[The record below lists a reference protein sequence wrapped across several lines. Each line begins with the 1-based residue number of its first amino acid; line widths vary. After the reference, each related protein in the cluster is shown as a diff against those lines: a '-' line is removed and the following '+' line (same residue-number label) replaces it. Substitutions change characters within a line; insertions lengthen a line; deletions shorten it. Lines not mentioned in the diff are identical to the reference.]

1 MNFINNILNKAAK
14 AVNTEDKIFTVSID
28 KLHFDEDYKAVFK
41 QEEDKVQRIAED
53 MKANGFDKSQPII
66 IDESYAILD
75 GNSRYMAC
83 QIAGITKVP
92 VIIKKFESRKDALL
106 YELSLQMNRRNIADD
121 SVLIDTYHTLAYMT
135 DEDGNK
141 LFTDVEI
148 AEKLGVSPRQISK
161 AKEVELKAND
171 EIKEALKAGEISLH
185 KAYTTMKE
193 EKKTETEV
201 TTPKTVEA
209 QAGTELPVQENEE
222 VQTISGFVEETTE
235 KTSDET
241 IIEVP
246 VETGPI
252 EAESTAPVAE
262 SLPKP
267 KKPSAEKPQVEKLSL
282 KFKTED
288 FTLIQNA
295 ADAANLSVAE
305 YAMNILMEAVQT
317 SSTEIVSE
325 KETA

>member
-1 MNFINNILNKAAK
+1 LNKAAK
-14 AVNTEDKIFTVSID
+14 AVNTEDKIFTVSIE

-66 IDESYAILD
+66 LDENYAILD

-92 VIIKKFESRKDALL
+92 VIIKKFESKKEALL
-106 YELSLQMNRRNIADD
+106 YALGLQMNRRNIADE
-121 SVLIDTYHTLAYMT
+121 SILIDTYNKLAAMK
-135 DEDGNK
+135 DEEGNK

-148 AEKLGVSPRQISK
+148 AEKLRVSPRQISK
-161 AKEVELKAND
+161 AKEVDLKATD
-171 EIKEALKAGEISLH
+171 EIKAALRAGEISLH

-193 EKKTETEV
+193 EKKTEEI
-201 TTPKTVEA
+201 
-209 QAGTELPVQENEE
+209 PVQEEE
-222 VQTISGFVEETTE
+222 EAQTPSEVVEETTE
-235 KTSDET
+235 STPDAV
-241 IIEVP
+241 IEAP
-246 VETGPI
+246 VETAAI
-252 EAESTAPVAE
+252 ESDDTSPAVE

-282 KFKTED
+282 KFKPGD
-288 FTLIQNA
+288 FVLIQNA
-295 ADAANLSVAE
+295 AQAANVSVAE
-305 YAMNILMEAVQT
+305 YAMNILMKSVQT
-317 SSTEIVSE
+317 IPAAETVSE

>member
-1 MNFINNILNKAAK
+1 MNFFNNILNKAAK
-14 AVNTEDKIFTVSID
+14 AVNTEDKIFTVSIE

-66 IDESYAILD
+66 LDENYAILD

-92 VIIKKFESRKDALL
+92 VIIKKFESKKEALL
-106 YELSLQMNRRNIADD
+106 YALGLQMNRRNIADE
-121 SVLIDTYHTLAYMT
+121 SILIDTYNKLAAMK
-135 DEDGNK
+135 DEEGNK

-148 AEKLGVSPRQISK
+148 AEKLRVSPRQISK
-161 AKEVELKAND
+161 AKEVDLKATD
-171 EIKEALKAGEISLH
+171 EIKAALRAGEISLH

-193 EKKTETEV
+193 EKKTEEM
-201 TTPKTVEA
+201 
-209 QAGTELPVQENEE
+209 PVQEEE
-222 VQTISGFVEETTE
+222 AQTPSEVVEETTVS
-235 KTSDET
+235 TPDAV
-241 IIEVP
+241 IEAP
-246 VETGPI
+246 VETAAI
-252 EAESTAPVAE
+252 ESDDTSPAVE

-282 KFKTED
+282 KFKPED
-288 FTLIQNA
+288 FALIQNA
-295 ADAANLSVAE
+295 AQAANVSVTE
-305 YAMNILMEAVQT
+305 YAMNILMKSVQT
-317 SSTEIVSE
+317 IPAAETVSE

>member
-1 MNFINNILNKAAK
+1 MSFINNILNKAAK
-14 AVNTEDKIFTVSID
+14 AVNTEDKIFTVSIE

-66 IDESYAILD
+66 LDENYAILD

-92 VIIKKFESRKDALL
+92 VIIKKFESKKEALL
-106 YELSLQMNRRNIADD
+106 YALGLQMNRRNIADE
-121 SVLIDTYHTLAYMT
+121 SILIDTYNKLAAMK
-135 DEDGNK
+135 DEEGNK

-148 AEKLGVSPRQISK
+148 AEKLRVSPRQISK
-161 AKEVELKAND
+161 AKEVDLKATD
-171 EIKEALKAGEISLH
+171 EIKAALRAGEISLH

-193 EKKTETEV
+193 EKKTKEISIQEE
-201 TTPKTVEA
+201 EA
-209 QAGTELPVQENEE
+209 QTPSE
-222 VQTISGFVEETTE
+222 VVEETTE
-235 KTSDET
+235 STPDAV
-241 IIEVP
+241 IEAP
-246 VETGPI
+246 VETAAI
-252 EAESTAPVAE
+252 ESDDTSPAVE

-282 KFKTED
+282 KFKPGD
-288 FTLIQNA
+288 FVLIQNA
-295 ADAANLSVAE
+295 AQAANVSVAE
-305 YAMNILMEAVQT
+305 YAMNILMKSVQT
-317 SSTEIVSE
+317 IPAAETVSE

>member
-1 MNFINNILNKAAK
+1 MSFINNILNKAAK
-14 AVNTEDKIFTVSID
+14 AVNTEDKIFTVSIE

-66 IDESYAILD
+66 LDENYAILD

-92 VIIKKFESRKDALL
+92 VIIKKFESKKEALL
-106 YELSLQMNRRNIADD
+106 YALGLQMNRRNIADE
-121 SVLIDTYHTLAYMT
+121 SILIDTYNKLAAMK
-135 DEDGNK
+135 DEEGNK

-148 AEKLGVSPRQISK
+148 AEKLRVSPRQISK
-161 AKEVELKAND
+161 AKEVDLKATD
-171 EIKEALKAGEISLH
+171 EIKAALRAGEISLH

-193 EKKTETEV
+193 EKKTEEI
-201 TTPKTVEA
+201 
-209 QAGTELPVQENEE
+209 PVQEEE
-222 VQTISGFVEETTE
+222 AQTPSEVVEETTE
-235 KTSDET
+235 STPDAV
-241 IIEVP
+241 IEAP
-246 VETGPI
+246 VETAAI
-252 EAESTAPVAE
+252 ESDDTSPAIE

-282 KFKTED
+282 KFKPGD
-288 FTLIQNA
+288 FVLIQNA
-295 ADAANLSVAE
+295 AQAANVSVAE
-305 YAMNILMEAVQT
+305 YAMNILMKSVQT
-317 SSTEIVSE
+317 IPAAETVSE

>member
-1 MNFINNILNKAAK
+1 MSFINNILNKAAK
-14 AVNTEDKIFTVSID
+14 AVNTEDKIFTVSIE

-66 IDESYAILD
+66 LDENYAILD

-92 VIIKKFESRKDALL
+92 VIIKKFESKKEALL
-106 YELSLQMNRRNIADD
+106 YALGLQMNRRNIADE
-121 SVLIDTYHTLAYMT
+121 SILIDTYNKLAAMK
-135 DEDGNK
+135 DEEGNK

-148 AEKLGVSPRQISK
+148 AEKLRVSPRQISK
-161 AKEVELKAND
+161 AKEVDLKATD
-171 EIKEALKAGEISLH
+171 EIKAALRAGEISLH

-193 EKKTETEV
+193 EKKTEEI
-201 TTPKTVEA
+201 
-209 QAGTELPVQENEE
+209 PVQEEE
-222 VQTISGFVEETTE
+222 AQTPSEVVKETTE
-235 KTSDET
+235 STPDAV
-241 IIEVP
+241 IEAP
-246 VETGPI
+246 VETAAI
-252 EAESTAPVAE
+252 ESDDTSPAVE

-282 KFKTED
+282 KFKPGD
-288 FTLIQNA
+288 FVLIQNA
-295 ADAANLSVAE
+295 AQAANVSVAE
-305 YAMNILMEAVQT
+305 YAMNILMKSVQT
-317 SSTEIVSE
+317 IPAAETVSE

>member
-1 MNFINNILNKAAK
+1 MSFINNILNKAAK
-14 AVNTEDKIFTVSID
+14 AVNTEDKIFTVSIE

-66 IDESYAILD
+66 LDENYAILD

-92 VIIKKFESRKDALL
+92 VIIKKFESKKEALL
-106 YELSLQMNRRNIADD
+106 YALGLQMNRRNIADE
-121 SVLIDTYHTLAYMT
+121 SILIDTYNKLATMK
-135 DEDGNK
+135 DEEGNK

-148 AEKLGVSPRQISK
+148 AEKLRVSPRQISK
-161 AKEVELKAND
+161 AKEVDLKATD
-171 EIKEALKAGEISLH
+171 EIKAALRAGEISLH

-193 EKKTETEV
+193 EKKIEEI
-201 TTPKTVEA
+201 
-209 QAGTELPVQENEE
+209 PVQEEE
-222 VQTISGFVEETTE
+222 AQTPSEVVEETTE
-235 KTSDET
+235 STPDAV
-241 IIEVP
+241 IEAP
-246 VETGPI
+246 VETAAI
-252 EAESTAPVAE
+252 ESDDASPAVE

-282 KFKTED
+282 KFKPGD
-288 FTLIQNA
+288 FVLIQNA
-295 ADAANLSVAE
+295 AQAANVSVAE
-305 YAMNILMEAVQT
+305 YAMNILMKSVQT
-317 SSTEIVSE
+317 IPAAETVSE

>member
-1 MNFINNILNKAAK
+1 MTFFNNILNKAAK
-14 AVNTEDKIFTVSID
+14 AVSTEDKIFTVSIE

-66 IDESYAILD
+66 LDENYAILD

-92 VIIKKFESRKDALL
+92 VIIKKFESKKEALL
-106 YELSLQMNRRNIADD
+106 YALGLQMNRRNIADE
-121 SVLIDTYHTLAYMT
+121 SILIDTYNKLAAMK
-135 DEDGNK
+135 DEEGNK

-148 AEKLGVSPRQISK
+148 AEKLRVSPRQISK
-161 AKEVELKAND
+161 AKEVDLKATD
-171 EIKEALKAGEISLH
+171 EIKAALRAGEISLH

-193 EKKTETEV
+193 EKKTEEM
-201 TTPKTVEA
+201 
-209 QAGTELPVQENEE
+209 PVQEEE
-222 VQTISGFVEETTE
+222 VQTPSEVVEETTE
-235 KTSDET
+235 STPDAV
-241 IIEVP
+241 IEAP
-246 VETGPI
+246 VETAAI
-252 EAESTAPVAE
+252 ESDDTSSAVE

-282 KFKTED
+282 KFKPED
-288 FTLIQNA
+288 FALIQNA
-295 ADAANLSVAE
+295 AQAANVSVAE
-305 YAMNILMEAVQT
+305 YAMNILMKSVQT
-317 SSTEIVSE
+317 IPAAETVSE

>member
-1 MNFINNILNKAAK
+1 MSFINNILNKAAK

-66 IDESYAILD
+66 LDENYAILD
-75 GNSRYMAC
+75 GNSRFMAC

-92 VIIKKFESRKDALL
+92 VIIKKFESKKEALL
-106 YELSLQMNRRNIADD
+106 YALGLQVNRRNIADE
-121 SVLIDTYHTLAYMT
+121 SILIDTYNKLAAMK
-135 DEDGNK
+135 DEEGNK

-148 AEKLGVSPRQISK
+148 AEKLRVSPRQISK
-161 AKEVELKAND
+161 AKEVDLKATD
-171 EIKEALKAGEISLH
+171 EIKAALRAGEISLH

-193 EKKTETEV
+193 EKKTEEM
-201 TTPKTVEA
+201 
-209 QAGTELPVQENEE
+209 PVQEEE
-222 VQTISGFVEETTE
+222 AQTPSEVVEETTE
-235 KTSDET
+235 STPDA
-241 IIEVP
+241 V
-246 VETGPI
+246 I
-252 EAESTAPVAE
+252 EAPFETAAIESDDTSPAVE

-282 KFKTED
+282 KFKPED
-288 FTLIQNA
+288 FALIQNA
-295 ADAANLSVAE
+295 AQAANVSVAE
-305 YAMNILMEAVQT
+305 YAMNILMKSVQT
-317 SSTEIVSE
+317 IPAAETVSE

>member
-1 MNFINNILNKAAK
+1 MSFINNILNKAAK
-14 AVNTEDKIFTVSID
+14 AVNTEDKIFTVSIE

-66 IDESYAILD
+66 LDENYAILD

-92 VIIKKFESRKDALL
+92 VIIKKFESKKEALL
-106 YELSLQMNRRNIADD
+106 YALGLQMNRRNIADE
-121 SVLIDTYHTLAYMT
+121 SILIDTYNKLAAMK
-135 DEDGNK
+135 DEEGNK

-148 AEKLGVSPRQISK
+148 AEKLRVSPRQISK
-161 AKEVELKAND
+161 AKEVDLKATD
-171 EIKEALKAGEISLH
+171 EIKAALRAGEISLH

-193 EKKTETEV
+193 EKKTEEI
-201 TTPKTVEA
+201 
-209 QAGTELPVQENEE
+209 PVQEEE
-222 VQTISGFVEETTE
+222 AQTPSEVVEETTE
-235 KTSDET
+235 STPDAV
-241 IIEVP
+241 IEAP
-246 VETGPI
+246 VETAAI
-252 EAESTAPVAE
+252 ESDDTLPAVE

-282 KFKTED
+282 KFKPGD
-288 FTLIQNA
+288 FVLIQNA
-295 ADAANLSVAE
+295 AQAANVSVAE
-305 YAMNILMEAVQT
+305 YAMNILMKSVQT
-317 SSTEIVSE
+317 IPAAETVSE

>member
-1 MNFINNILNKAAK
+1 MSFINNILNKAAK
-14 AVNTEDKIFTVSID
+14 AVNTEDKIFTVSIE

-66 IDESYAILD
+66 LDENYAILD

-92 VIIKKFESRKDALL
+92 VIIKKFKSKKEALL
-106 YELSLQMNRRNIADD
+106 YALGLQMNRRNIADE
-121 SVLIDTYHTLAYMT
+121 SILIDTYNKLAAMK
-135 DEDGNK
+135 DEEGNK

-148 AEKLGVSPRQISK
+148 AEKLRVSPRQISK
-161 AKEVELKAND
+161 AKEVDLKATD
-171 EIKEALKAGEISLH
+171 EIKAALRAGEISLH

-193 EKKTETEV
+193 EKKTEEI
-201 TTPKTVEA
+201 
-209 QAGTELPVQENEE
+209 PVQEEE
-222 VQTISGFVEETTE
+222 AQTPSEVVEETTE
-235 KTSDET
+235 STPDAV
-241 IIEVP
+241 IEAP
-246 VETGPI
+246 VETAAI
-252 EAESTAPVAE
+252 ESDDTSPAVE

-282 KFKTED
+282 KFKPGD
-288 FTLIQNA
+288 FVLIQNA
-295 ADAANLSVAE
+295 AQAANVSVAE
-305 YAMNILMEAVQT
+305 YAMNILMKSVQT
-317 SSTEIVSE
+317 IPAEETVSE

>member
-1 MNFINNILNKAAK
+1 MSFINNILNKAAK
-14 AVNTEDKIFTVSID
+14 AVNTEDKIFTLSIE

-66 IDESYAILD
+66 LDENYAILD

-92 VIIKKFESRKDALL
+92 VIIKKFESKKEALL
-106 YELSLQMNRRNIADD
+106 YALGLQMNRRNIADE
-121 SVLIDTYHTLAYMT
+121 SILIDTYNKLAAMK
-135 DEDGNK
+135 DEEGNK

-148 AEKLGVSPRQISK
+148 AEKLRVSPRQISK
-161 AKEVELKAND
+161 AKEVDLKATD
-171 EIKEALKAGEISLH
+171 EIKAALRAGEISLH

-193 EKKTETEV
+193 EKKTEEM
-201 TTPKTVEA
+201 
-209 QAGTELPVQENEE
+209 PVQEEE
-222 VQTISGFVEETTE
+222 AQTPSEVVEETTE
-235 KTSDET
+235 STPDAV
-241 IIEVP
+241 IEAP
-246 VETGPI
+246 VETAAI
-252 EAESTAPVAE
+252 ESDDTSLAVE

-282 KFKTED
+282 KFKPGD
-288 FTLIQNA
+288 FVLIQNA
-295 ADAANLSVAE
+295 AQAANVSVAE
-305 YAMNILMEAVQT
+305 YAMNILMKSVQT
-317 SSTEIVSE
+317 IPAAETVSE

>member
-1 MNFINNILNKAAK
+1 MSFINNILNKAAK
-14 AVNTEDKIFTVSID
+14 AVNTEDKIFTVSIE

-66 IDESYAILD
+66 LDENYAILD

-92 VIIKKFESRKDALL
+92 VIIKKFESKKEALL
-106 YELSLQMNRRNIADD
+106 YALGLQMNPRNIADE
-121 SVLIDTYHTLAYMT
+121 SILIDTYNTLAAMK
-135 DEDGNK
+135 DEEGNK

-148 AEKLGVSPRQISK
+148 AEKLRVSPRQISK
-161 AKEVELKAND
+161 AKEVDLKATD
-171 EIKEALKAGEISLH
+171 EIKAALRAGEISLH

-193 EKKTETEV
+193 EKKAE
-201 TTPKTVEA
+201 
-209 QAGTELPVQENEE
+209 ELPVQKVEE
-222 VQTISGFVEETTE
+222 VQSISESIEETTN
-235 KTSDET
+235 D
-241 IIEVP
+241 VDVVA
-246 VETGPI
+246 VETP
-252 EAESTAPVAE
+252 AEPVAVETETATPAVE
-262 SLPKP
+262 SVPKP

-282 KFKTED
+282 KFKPED

-295 ADAANLSVAE
+295 AQAANVSVAE
-305 YAMNILMEAVQT
+305 YAMNILMKSVQT
-317 SSTEIVSE
+317 IPAAETVSE

>member
-1 MNFINNILNKAAK
+1 MSFINNILNKAAK
-14 AVNTEDKIFTVSID
+14 AVNTEDKIFTVSIE

-66 IDESYAILD
+66 LDENYAILD

-92 VIIKKFESRKDALL
+92 VIIKKFESKKEALL
-106 YELSLQMNRRNIADD
+106 YALGLQMNRRNIADE
-121 SVLIDTYHTLAYMT
+121 SILIDTYNKLAAMK
-135 DEDGNK
+135 DEEGNK

-148 AEKLGVSPRQISK
+148 AEKLRVSPRQISK
-161 AKEVELKAND
+161 AKEVDLKATD
-171 EIKEALKAGEISLH
+171 EIKAALRAGEISLH

-193 EKKTETEV
+193 EKKTEEI
-201 TTPKTVEA
+201 
-209 QAGTELPVQENEE
+209 PVQEEE
-222 VQTISGFVEETTE
+222 AQTPSEVVEETTE
-235 KTSDET
+235 STPDAV
-241 IIEVP
+241 IEAP
-246 VETGPI
+246 VETSAI
-252 EAESTAPVAE
+252 ESDDTSPAVE

-282 KFKTED
+282 KFKLED
-288 FTLIQNA
+288 FILIQNA
-295 ADAANLSVAE
+295 AQAANVSVAE
-305 YAMNILMEAVQT
+305 YAMNILMKSVQT
-317 SSTEIVSE
+317 IPAAETVSE

>member
-1 MNFINNILNKAAK
+1 MSFINNILNKAAK
-14 AVNTEDKIFTVSID
+14 AVNTEDKIFTVSIE

-66 IDESYAILD
+66 LDENYAILD

-92 VIIKKFESRKDALL
+92 VIIKKFESKKEALL
-106 YELSLQMNRRNIADD
+106 YALGLQMNRRNIADE
-121 SVLIDTYHTLAYMT
+121 SILIDTYNKLAAMK
-135 DEDGNK
+135 DEEGNK

-148 AEKLGVSPRQISK
+148 AEKLRVSPRQISK
-161 AKEVELKAND
+161 AKEVDLKATD
-171 EIKEALKAGEISLH
+171 EIKAALRAGEISLH

-193 EKKTETEV
+193 EKKTDTEEVVLDQVDVHPVSEVFEETNIIHEDVTVETPAEAVVVETE
-201 TTPKTVEA
+201 TATPV
-209 QAGTELPVQENEE
+209 
-222 VQTISGFVEETTE
+222 S
-235 KTSDET
+235 
-241 IIEVP
+241 
-246 VETGPI
+246 
-252 EAESTAPVAE
+252 E

-282 KFKTED
+282 KFKPGD
-288 FTLIQNA
+288 FVLIQNA
-295 ADAANLSVAE
+295 AQAANVSVAE
-305 YAMNILMEAVQT
+305 YAMNILMKSVQT
-317 SSTEIVSE
+317 IPAAEKVSE

>member
-1 MNFINNILNKAAK
+1 MSFINNILNKAAK
-14 AVNTEDKIFTVSID
+14 AVNTEDKIFTVSIE

-66 IDESYAILD
+66 LDENYAILD

-92 VIIKKFESRKDALL
+92 VIIKKFESKKEALL
-106 YELSLQMNRRNIADD
+106 YALGLQMNRRNIADE
-121 SVLIDTYHTLAYMT
+121 SILIDTYNKLAAMK
-135 DEDGNK
+135 DEEGNK

-148 AEKLGVSPRQISK
+148 AEKLRVSPRQISK
-161 AKEVELKAND
+161 AKEVDLKATD
-171 EIKEALKAGEISLH
+171 EIKAALRAGEISLH

-193 EKKTETEV
+193 EKKTEEM
-201 TTPKTVEA
+201 
-209 QAGTELPVQENEE
+209 PVQEEE
-222 VQTISGFVEETTE
+222 AQTPSEVVVETTE
-235 KTSDET
+235 STPDAV
-241 IIEVP
+241 IEAP
-246 VETGPI
+246 VETAAI
-252 EAESTAPVAE
+252 ESDDTSPAVE

-282 KFKTED
+282 KFKPGD
-288 FTLIQNA
+288 FVLIQNA
-295 ADAANLSVAE
+295 AQAANVSVAE
-305 YAMNILMEAVQT
+305 YAMNILMKSVQT
-317 SSTEIVSE
+317 IPAAETVSE

>member
-1 MNFINNILNKAAK
+1 MSFINNILNKAAK

-66 IDESYAILD
+66 LDENYAILD

-92 VIIKKFESRKDALL
+92 VIIKKFESKKEALL
-106 YELSLQMNRRNIADD
+106 YALGLQMNRRNIADE
-121 SVLIDTYHTLAYMT
+121 SILIDTYNKLATMK
-135 DEDGNK
+135 DEEGNK

-148 AEKLGVSPRQISK
+148 AEKLRVSPRQISK
-161 AKEVELKAND
+161 AKEVDLKATD
-171 EIKEALKAGEISLH
+171 EIKAALRAGEISLH

-193 EKKTETEV
+193 EKKIEEI
-201 TTPKTVEA
+201 
-209 QAGTELPVQENEE
+209 PVQEEE
-222 VQTISGFVEETTE
+222 AQTPSEVVEETTE
-235 KTSDET
+235 STPDAV
-241 IIEVP
+241 IEAP
-246 VETGPI
+246 VETAAI
-252 EAESTAPVAE
+252 ESDDASPAVE

-282 KFKTED
+282 KFKPGD
-288 FTLIQNA
+288 FVLIQNA
-295 ADAANLSVAE
+295 AQAANVSVAE
-305 YAMNILMEAVQT
+305 YAMNILMKSVQT
-317 SSTEIVSE
+317 IPAAETVSE

>member
-1 MNFINNILNKAAK
+1 MSFINNILNKAAK
-14 AVNTEDKIFTVSID
+14 AVNTEDKIFTVSIE

-66 IDESYAILD
+66 LDENYAILD

-92 VIIKKFESRKDALL
+92 VIIKKFESKKEALL
-106 YELSLQMNRRNIADD
+106 YALGLQMNRRNIADE
-121 SVLIDTYHTLAYMT
+121 SILIDTYNKLAAMK
-135 DEDGNK
+135 DEEGNK

-148 AEKLGVSPRQISK
+148 AEKLRVSPRQISK
-161 AKEVELKAND
+161 AKEVDLKATD
-171 EIKEALKAGEISLH
+171 EIKAALRAGEISLH

-193 EKKTETEV
+193 EKKTEEI
-201 TTPKTVEA
+201 
-209 QAGTELPVQENEE
+209 PVQEEE
-222 VQTISGFVEETTE
+222 AQTPSEVVGETTE
-235 KTSDET
+235 STPDAV
-241 IIEVP
+241 IEAP
-246 VETGPI
+246 VETSAI
-252 EAESTAPVAE
+252 ESDDTSPAVE

-282 KFKTED
+282 KFKPGD
-288 FTLIQNA
+288 FVLIQNA
-295 ADAANLSVAE
+295 AQAANVSVAE
-305 YAMNILMEAVQT
+305 YAMNILMKSVQT
-317 SSTEIVSE
+317 IPAAETVSE

>member
-1 MNFINNILNKAAK
+1 MSFINNILNKAAK

-66 IDESYAILD
+66 LDENYAILD

-92 VIIKKFESRKDALL
+92 VIIKKFESKKEALL
-106 YELSLQMNRRNIADD
+106 YALGLQMNRRNIADE
-121 SVLIDTYHTLAYMT
+121 SILIDTYNKLAAMK
-135 DEDGNK
+135 DEEGNK

-148 AEKLGVSPRQISK
+148 AEKLRVSPRQISK
-161 AKEVELKAND
+161 AKEVDLKATD
-171 EIKEALKAGEISLH
+171 EIKAALRAGEISLH

-193 EKKTETEV
+193 EKKTEEM
-201 TTPKTVEA
+201 
-209 QAGTELPVQENEE
+209 PVQEEE
-222 VQTISGFVEETTE
+222 AQTPSEVVEETTE
-235 KTSDET
+235 STPDAV
-241 IIEVP
+241 IEAP
-246 VETGPI
+246 VETAAI
-252 EAESTAPVAE
+252 ESDDTSPAVE

-282 KFKTED
+282 KFKPED

-295 ADAANLSVAE
+295 AQAANVSVAE
-305 YAMNILMEAVQT
+305 YAMNILMKSVQT
-317 SSTEIVSE
+317 IPAAETVSE

>member
-1 MNFINNILNKAAK
+1 MSFINNILNKAAK
-14 AVNTEDKIFTVSID
+14 AVNIEDKIFTVSIE

-66 IDESYAILD
+66 LDENYAILD

-92 VIIKKFESRKDALL
+92 VIIKKFESKKEALL
-106 YELSLQMNRRNIADD
+106 YALGLQMNRRNIADE
-121 SVLIDTYHTLAYMT
+121 SILIDTYNKLAAMK
-135 DEDGNK
+135 DEEGNK

-148 AEKLGVSPRQISK
+148 AEKLRVSPRQISK
-161 AKEVELKAND
+161 AKEVDLKATD
-171 EIKEALKAGEISLH
+171 EIKAALRAGEISLH

-193 EKKTETEV
+193 KKKTEEM
-201 TTPKTVEA
+201 
-209 QAGTELPVQENEE
+209 PVQEEE
-222 VQTISGFVEETTE
+222 AQTPSEVVEETTE
-235 KTSDET
+235 STPDAV
-241 IIEVP
+241 IEAP
-246 VETGPI
+246 VETAAI
-252 EAESTAPVAE
+252 ESDDTSPAVE

-282 KFKTED
+282 KFKPGD
-288 FTLIQNA
+288 FVLIQNA
-295 ADAANLSVAE
+295 AQAANVSVAE
-305 YAMNILMEAVQT
+305 YAMNILMKSVQT
-317 SSTEIVSE
+317 IPAAEKVSE

>member
-1 MNFINNILNKAAK
+1 MSFINNILNKAAK

-66 IDESYAILD
+66 LDENYAILD
-75 GNSRYMAC
+75 GNSRFMAC

-92 VIIKKFESRKDALL
+92 VIIKKFESKKEALL
-106 YELSLQMNRRNIADD
+106 YALGLQMNRRNIADE
-121 SVLIDTYHTLAYMT
+121 SILIDTYNKLAAMK
-135 DEDGNK
+135 DEEGNK

-148 AEKLGVSPRQISK
+148 AEKLRVSPRQISK
-161 AKEVELKAND
+161 AKEVDLKATD
-171 EIKEALKAGEISLH
+171 EIKAALRAGEISLH

-193 EKKTETEV
+193 GKKIDTEEVVLDQVDVHPASEVFEETNIIHEDVTVETPAEAVAVETETA
-201 TTPKTVEA
+201 TPV
-209 QAGTELPVQENEE
+209 
-222 VQTISGFVEETTE
+222 S
-235 KTSDET
+235 
-241 IIEVP
+241 
-246 VETGPI
+246 
-252 EAESTAPVAE
+252 E

-282 KFKTED
+282 KFKPED
-288 FTLIQNA
+288 FALIQNA
-295 ADAANLSVAE
+295 AQAANVSVAE
-305 YAMNILMEAVQT
+305 YAMNILMKSVQT
-317 SSTEIVSE
+317 IPAAETVSE

>member
-1 MNFINNILNKAAK
+1 MSFINNILNKAAK
-14 AVNTEDKIFTVSID
+14 AVNTEDKIFTVSIE

-66 IDESYAILD
+66 LDENYAILD

-92 VIIKKFESRKDALL
+92 VIIKKFESKKEALL
-106 YELSLQMNRRNIADD
+106 YALGLQINRRNIADE
-121 SVLIDTYHTLAYMT
+121 SILIDTYNKLAAMK
-135 DEDGNK
+135 DEEGNK

-148 AEKLGVSPRQISK
+148 AEKLRVSPRQISK
-161 AKEVELKAND
+161 AKEVDLKATD
-171 EIKEALKAGEISLH
+171 EIKAALRAGEISLH

-193 EKKTETEV
+193 EKKTEEI
-201 TTPKTVEA
+201 
-209 QAGTELPVQENEE
+209 PVQEEE
-222 VQTISGFVEETTE
+222 AQTPSEVVEETTE
-235 KTSDET
+235 STPDAV
-241 IIEVP
+241 IEAP
-246 VETGPI
+246 VETAAI
-252 EAESTAPVAE
+252 ESDDTSPAVE

-282 KFKTED
+282 KFKPGD
-288 FTLIQNA
+288 FALIQNA
-295 ADAANLSVAE
+295 AQAANVSVTE
-305 YAMNILMEAVQT
+305 YAMNILMKSVQT
-317 SSTEIVSE
+317 IPAAETVSE

>member
-1 MNFINNILNKAAK
+1 MNFFNNILNKAAK
-14 AVNTEDKIFTVSID
+14 AVNTEDKIFTVSIE

-66 IDESYAILD
+66 LDENYAILD

-92 VIIKKFESRKDALL
+92 VIIKKFESKKEALL
-106 YELSLQMNRRNIADD
+106 YALGLQMNRRNIADE
-121 SVLIDTYHTLAYMT
+121 SILIDTYNKLAAMK
-135 DEDGNK
+135 DEEGNK

-148 AEKLGVSPRQISK
+148 AEKLRVSPRQISK
-161 AKEVELKAND
+161 AKEVDLKATD
-171 EIKEALKAGEISLH
+171 EIKAALRAGEISLH

-193 EKKTETEV
+193 EKKTEEI
-201 TTPKTVEA
+201 
-209 QAGTELPVQENEE
+209 PVQEEE
-222 VQTISGFVEETTE
+222 AQTPSEVVEETTE
-235 KTSDET
+235 RTPDAV
-241 IIEVP
+241 IEAT
-246 VETGPI
+246 VETAAI
-252 EAESTAPVAE
+252 ESDDTSPAVE

-282 KFKTED
+282 KFKPGD
-288 FTLIQNA
+288 FVLIQNA
-295 ADAANLSVAE
+295 AQAANVSVAE
-305 YAMNILMEAVQT
+305 YAMNILMKSVQT
-317 SSTEIVSE
+317 IPAAETVSE

>member
-1 MNFINNILNKAAK
+1 MSFINNILNKAAK
-14 AVNTEDKIFTVSID
+14 AVNTEDKIFTVSIE

-66 IDESYAILD
+66 LDENYAILD

-92 VIIKKFESRKDALL
+92 VIIKKFESKKEALL
-106 YELSLQMNRRNIADD
+106 YALGLQMNRRNIADE
-121 SVLIDTYHTLAYMT
+121 SILIDTYNKLAAMK
-135 DEDGNK
+135 DEEGNK

-148 AEKLGVSPRQISK
+148 AEKLRVSPRQISK
-161 AKEVELKAND
+161 AKEVDLKATD
-171 EIKEALKAGEISLH
+171 EIKAALRAGEISLH

-193 EKKTETEV
+193 EKKAE
-201 TTPKTVEA
+201 
-209 QAGTELPVQENEE
+209 ELPVQKVEE
-222 VQTISGFVEETTE
+222 VQSISESIEETTN
-235 KTSDET
+235 D
-241 IIEVP
+241 VDVVA
-246 VETGPI
+246 VETP
-252 EAESTAPVAE
+252 AEPVAVETETATPAVE
-262 SLPKP
+262 SVPKP

-282 KFKTED
+282 KFKPED

-295 ADAANLSVAE
+295 AQAANVSVAE
-305 YAMNILMEAVQT
+305 YAMNILMKSVQT
-317 SSTEIVSE
+317 IPAAETVSE